1 MKFQQQLEQCLTSG
15 GVFLTSGGE
24 GERNVMTMG
33 WGMTG
38 VMWGKP
44 VFLAPVRTSRHTFD
58 LIQKTGCYAVCIP
71 KSDRKKELA
80 VCGSKS
86 GRDADKFAL
95 TGLKALPCRQIDAPA
110 VADCLV
116 IECKVAYQTTLEKSA
131 LPADIRE
138 RWYQK
143 NDLHTLM
150 IGEIVDEYEL

>member
-1 MKFQQQLEQCLTSG
+1 MVEEYSVVASST
-15 GVFLTSGGE
+15 T
-24 GERNVMTMG
+24 
-33 WGMTG
+33 
-38 VMWGKP
+38 
-44 VFLAPVRTSRHTFD
+44 
-58 LIQKTGCYAVCIP
+58 
-71 KSDRKKELA
+71 
-80 VCGSKS
+80 
-86 GRDADKFAL
+86 
-95 TGLKALPCRQIDAPA
+95 DAPA